1 MQTHWRSTRQNHGG
15 PKVWMTSQIDPVS
28 IRSHLLLLQICNEF
42 KLLHPQSR
50 EPGEASPAQQNQ
62 CRCCFRSSAI
72 EILGA
77 TNFRNDWGVFKEVI
91 RGQDLQGAVWGLF
104 SFLLILLITKY
115 FFLMIYEALKGIL
128 RNQKHRVLSPWRAE
142 PCTWTSVL
150 RSQEGESRG
159 PLEN

>member
-1 MQTHWRSTRQNHGG
+1 MQTQLEKYKTKSRRTKSLDDKPNRPSSHQ
-15 PKVWMTSQIDPVS
+15 VTSAPPPDMQWIQTS
-28 IRSHLLLLQICNEF
+28 ART
-42 KLLHPQSR
+42 
-50 EPGEASPAQQNQ
+50 EPGARWGLA
-62 CRCCFRSSAI
+62 CSA
-72 EILGA
+72 EPMQVL
-77 TNFRNDWGVFKEVI
+77 FSELSYRNSWSHKLQKWLGVFKEVI

-142 PCTWTSVL
+142 TCTWTSVL

-159 PLEN
+159 PLED